1 MFYLTSLLDNG
12 KTLLCIWETQEEKEV
27 VLKYFYYPVR
37 QIREG
42 VETVVKVVKGEH
54 NSIATKEQLIT
65 DPLVYKMRMQA
76 EKRGFEGCVAPT
88 AKVDELT
95 PFVLESSTDYD
106 ELLGLLSLETLRT
119 SE

>member
-1 MFYLTSLLDNG
+1 MFYLTSLLDKG
-12 KTLLCIWETQEEKEV
+12 KTLLCIWETQEKEV

-37 QIREG
+37 QIREE
-42 VETVVKVVKGEH
+42 VETVVKGEH

-65 DPLVYKMRMQA
+65 DPLVYKMHMQA

-95 PFVLESSTDYD
+95 PFVLESSTDYN